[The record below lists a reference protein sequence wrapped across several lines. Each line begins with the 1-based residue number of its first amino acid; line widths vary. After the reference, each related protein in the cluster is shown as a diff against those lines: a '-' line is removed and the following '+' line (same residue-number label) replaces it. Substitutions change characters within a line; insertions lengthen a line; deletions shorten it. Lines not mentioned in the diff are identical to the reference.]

1 MTWTY
6 KFVNHYTFCKE
17 IVEITFSNI
26 DRFLHTN
33 EGNLI
38 FHDERM
44 YQLAVI
50 SSLAIS
56 IKILDSTRDLDLNN
70 ILVYLSNG
78 LFKVQDII
86 SMEKKI
92 LSSLSWQ
99 IIPSTSYSFIYLF
112 IDLLQRKYNNSI
124 TMNEQFKQ
132 DALLQAEIAV
142 SEINFVGIRP
152 SAIATASLLN
162 SIQSNDLFT
171 RAQHMFLE
179 LFYYCDDDFDSL
191 NETLYHVRIKLVGL
205 LRNHYDPKEQEQ
217 IHQRIYHYND
227 NNTTIDQQQQQK
239 QTKNED
245 ERITTVL
252 CD

>member
-1 MTWTY
+1 MQ
-6 KFVNHYTFCKE
+6 
-17 IVEITFSNI
+17 
-26 DRFLHTN
+26 
-33 EGNLI
+33 
-38 FHDERM
+38 
-44 YQLAVI
+44 YQW
-50 SSLAIS
+50 
-56 IKILDSTRDLDLNN
+56 
-70 ILVYLSNG
+70 
-78 LFKVQDII
+78 
-86 SMEKKI
+86 EKK

-99 IIPSTSYSFIYLF
+99 IMPSTSYSFIYLF

-162 SIQSNDLFT
+162 YIQSNDLFT
-171 RAQHMFLE
+171 RAQHTFLE
-179 LFYYCDDDFDSL
+179 LFYYYDDDFDSL
-191 NETLYHVRIKLVGL
+191 NETLYRVRIKLVGL